1 MSSAKSLLD
10 HALMYSKKGWR
21 VFPCK
26 GKVPLTLSGFK
37 DSSLDEGQIKKWWAD
52 NPEAN
57 IGIETGERSGIVV
70 LDIDSKNDGFASMSR
85 IAEKEGKLKDTVRA
99 YTANGGYHCYFKY
112 SPDIKSRNGFE
123 NGIDIKSDGG
133 YVIAPP
139 SKLSDSQRYTWI
151 SNKGVDNELTYAP
164 EWMKKVPEKPV
175 TIIEGTIAN
184 GKRDVTLTSFAGTM
198 RAKGASPGAIYAA
211 LVEQNKSCSPPLP
224 DSQLAKIADSVGRYE
239 PKGRIIPPDTDSRFW
254 DWDSFVDSGRK
265 DIENTVPDNM
275 CHYHITFLED
285 ALMGIYPGELV
296 VVGAD
301 SGVGKTQFANDIAFH
316 NAARK
321 KQVYLFS
328 LEGDSFEVAKREWH
342 KRTVKLIKDDD
353 RIDLDLSY
361 RSFITNIDPNMWA
374 YRDFAAE
381 SLKKDFK
388 EYLHVYKRKK
398 ALDIETLVE
407 TLDEVKDEADL
418 VVIDHLHYF
427 ELMSFNEYAEI
438 TEILKRI
445 RELMVRIR
453 VPIVLVSHLRR
464 KSKDRLLPDT
474 DDFHG
479 TSNIA
484 KQADTCLLFSRFMN
498 SKDEGAAIGEQIAK
512 SLYPT
517 AIQVAKSRHERPAS
531 ILGVVDYDSENR
543 YYGQEYELWGVGYE
557 FYKLNNFPKW
567 AKHRRD
573 YGDNGSKV
581 GKVSSMRSD
590 WNDKGYGN
598 D

>member
-1 MSSAKSLLD
+1 MSSAEGLLE
-10 HALMYSKKGWR
+10 HALIYAKNGWR
-21 VFPCK
+21 VFPCN
-26 GKVPLTLSGFK
+26 GKVPITPNGFK
-37 DSSLDEGQIKKWWAD
+37 DSSIDEEQIRKWWKE
-52 NPEAN
+52 NPQAN
-57 IGIETGERSGIVV
+57 IGIETGIRSGIVV
-70 LDIDSKNDGFASMSR
+70 LDIDSKNDGFKSMSE
-85 IAEKEGKLKDTVRA
+85 ISMKEGKLKDTVRA
-99 YTANGGYHCYFKY
+99 YTANGGYHCYFIY
-112 SPDIKSRNGFE
+112 QADIASRNGFSP
-123 NGIDIKSDGG
+123 GIDIKSDGG

-139 SKLSDSQRYTWI
+139 SRLDDKRRYYWI
-151 SNKGVDNELTYAP
+151 NDKGHDKELIDAP
-164 EWMKKVPEKPV
+164 GWMARVPEKPV

-184 GKRDVTLTSFAGTM
+184 GKRDVTLTSFAGAM
-198 RAKGASPGAIYAA
+198 RAKGASPEAIYAA
-211 LVEQNKSCSPPLP
+211 LVEQNKSCVPPLP
-224 DSQLAKIADSVGRYE
+224 DSQLAKIANSVGRYE
-239 PKGRIIPPDTDSRFW
+239 PKGRIIPPDTDARFW
-254 DWDSFVDSGRK
+254 DWDTFIDSGRK

-342 KRTVKLIKDDD
+342 KRTVKMIKDDD
-353 RIDLDLSY
+353 RTDLDLSY
-361 RSFITNIDPNMWA
+361 RAFITNIDPNMWT
-374 YRDFAAE
+374 YRDSAAE
-381 SLKKDFK
+381 ELKKDFK

-479 TSNIA
+479 TSNIP

-498 SKDEGAAIGEQIAK
+498 AKDEGEAIGEQIAK

-531 ILGVVDYDSENR
+531 ILGVVDYDAENR

-557 FYKLNNFPKW
+557 FYKLKNFPKW

-573 YGDNGSKV
+573 YGDIRHSKRD
-581 GKVSSMRSD
+581 VSPVSPD
-590 WNDKGYGN
+590 WHDKGFN
-598 D
+598 